1 MATEGISNSYRMVLM
16 SVVVVMSSGTA
27 LAIKLSADENGKHHY
42 SSAAVVLLA
51 ELFKLSISLY
61 FAHRDGV
68 IQFSGSDAVS
78 LESLMAG
85 LRGSIAYAVPGML
98 YMINNNVEFIIVVL
112 LGASTVQLLQ
122 NLKIV
127 VRGVGQHIYKHGI
140 AQYLS
145 HTIHGGAPTR
155 TPLLPV
161 SALLCVARA
170 LH

>member
-1 MATEGISNSYRMVLM
+1 MAVEGISNSYRMVLM

-68 IQFSGSDAVS
+68 IQFSGSNSVN

-112 LGASTVQLLQ
+112 LGATTVQLLQ

-127 VRGVGQHIYKHGI
+127 VRGVGPQHISM
-140 AQYLS
+140 AS
-145 HTIHGGAPTR
+145 HNTR
-155 TPLLPV
+155 RTQNM
-161 SALLCVARA
+161 AGRQNGRRA
-170 LH
+170 YQ